1 MSRVFWLFLVCSF
14 KCFKMNMHRGLSQLF
29 RGLQSFL
36 YAFVRGASSV
46 IDLILSQSYAKSQN
60 DQYAQA
66 SHIDTLRV
74 LSHIPSLCHA
84 FLLFITHSSPSSFI
98 PSLRHT
104 FIPIP
109 QVHGEGTWDEF
120 LRMSAWD
127 AMNNTDDCM
136 FLSLFVTHLLGKLI
150 TRAAT
155 ALHGDWKALW

>member
-1 MSRVFWLFLVCSF
+1 MGRVFWLFLVCSF
-14 KCFKMNMHRGLSQLF
+14 KCFKTKMHRGLSQLF

-36 YAFVRGASSV
+36 YAFVGGASSV

-60 DQYAQA
+60 DQYTQA

-74 LSHIPSLCHA
+74 LSH
-84 FLLFITHSSPSSFI
+84 I

-150 TRAAT
+150 TRTAA